1 MYLLGNIANIQLWF
15 SQLPCSL
22 KQIEIIIKIQLEC
35 NAISG
40 YSFIEKIRSQLEII
54 QSAGDHV
61 LDTHP

>member
-1 MYLLGNIANIQLWF
+1 MIF
-15 SQLPCSL
+15 SVTLFFETE
-22 KQIEIIIKIQLEC
+22 IEIIIKIQLEC